1 MERERRCRARA
12 RVGWAGVDD
21 GRRPRGCE
29 LRPCACREQQ
39 SAQEREEN
47 GKEETGH
54 VARSPF
60 GARSGLGV
68 GGGVQDPT
76 HSRRGCTPVASAK
89 AVPMRTRRGSRSS
102 ARGGTT
108 TGLPL
113 SLQARSRGIPRYNV
127 AGGEVLPR
135 PRSTLRLRFHAQR
148 RCSPDPNGWRRVPTQ
163 PPARSWGTGI
173 TVNRQLSRDPCPPHG
188 GVRGNLV
195 HEEGEGGPEAIPVVA
210 ARPESVSLG
219 ERGRRQHIPRSARRS
234 HAPLAARKEPLGY
247 EWASA

>member
-135 PRSTLRLRFHAQR
+135 PRVRYASASTLSDGVPRTPTAGAV
-148 RCSPDPNGWRRVPTQ
+148 SPH
-163 PPARSWGTGI
+163 
-173 TVNRQLSRDPCPPHG
+173 NRQRVV
-188 GVRGNLV
+188 GVRG
-195 HEEGEGGPEAIPVVA
+195 
-210 ARPESVSLG
+210 
-219 ERGRRQHIPRSARRS
+219 
-234 HAPLAARKEPLGY
+234 
-247 EWASA
+247 